1 MSFIGNFY
9 AGYDTIFWLGYFRG
23 GQGHW
28 VSLKWNKFFPWN
40 CHLTHLLLMPQLES
54 KFSTPVS
61 SLYVLL
67 QFAGCLQNFMSVLDK
82 ASQTKVLAR
91 KIWYLKCKII
101 SWKQNENWTSLQY
114 YLGKYDLLQKILKE
128 RFNPASEKRK
138 NIAQSFYPGYDS
150 PNRQQTPRNP
160 LNCTCGLL
168 QVHLRAASG
177 IQMFS

>member
-1 MSFIGNFY
+1 
-9 AGYDTIFWLGYFRG
+9 
-23 GQGHW
+23 
-28 VSLKWNKFFPWN
+28 
-40 CHLTHLLLMPQLES
+40 MPQWES

-61 SLYVLL
+61 SLYVLLL

-114 YLGKYDLLQKILKE
+114 YLGKYDLLQKIIKE

-177 IQMFS
+177 IQMFSLNGPQKWNLTFPSAALVPHLQCELFTCWLCGAGCHTEIMRSVRQV